1 MARLPACS
9 TPEQVNVQ
17 MPARESSMGTNPA
30 RYDLV
35 SIRLAVVCA
44 ETGSLSEA
52 ARLLHMS
59 LSGASHRL
67 SSLEEALGEALFR
80 RKWRTLV
87 PTAAGLAVAQR
98 GRAILLQLDALRH
111 ELVAAR
117 RRAEAHP
124 GHDG

>member
-1 MARLPACS
+1 M
-9 TPEQVNVQ
+9 EV
-17 MPARESSMGTNPA
+17 NPA

-67 SSLEEALGEALFR
+67 STLEEALGQALFTR
-80 RKWRTLV
+80 RWRALV
-87 PTAAGLAVAQR
+87 PTAAGMAVARR
-98 GRAILLQLDALRH
+98 GRAILTEVDALRQ
-111 ELVAAR
+111 ELIASGG
-117 RRAEAHP
+117 EA
-124 GHDG
+124 DDRSS